1 MALSKLIFGENRQD
15 LLIKLP
21 VIIPIISFYSRP
33 ISLQILT
40 SQLLDTLLKYTHIY
54 MYYKISIVP

>member
-1 MALSKLIFGENRQD
+1 MLYICDMALCETSFKENGQELR
-15 LLIKLP
+15 IKLP

-40 SQLLDTLLKYTHIY
+40 SQLLDTLLKNTYLI
-54 MYYKISIVP
+54 